1 MQNEGKETRKK
12 KHLIES
18 YDDIYLP
25 IAFILLIA
33 FILGMI
39 GTKYNQGYQIPSN
52 NTMIIRNR
60 EIKQCDARISLKSKG
75 VVYGSM

>member
-1 MQNEGKETRKK
+1 MQKEEKEIRKK

-33 FILGMI
+33 FILGTI

-60 EIKQCDARISLKSKG
+60 
-75 VVYGSM
+75 

>member
-1 MQNEGKETRKK
+1 MQNDKKKVNQK

-52 NTMIIRNR
+52 NTMIIRD
-60 EIKQCDARISLKSKG
+60 K
-75 VVYGSM
+75 

>member
-1 MQNEGKETRKK
+1 MQNEGKETSKK

-39 GTKYNQGYQIPSN
+39 GTKYNQGHQIPSN
-52 NTMIIRNR
+52 NTMIIRN
-60 EIKQCDARISLKSKG
+60 G
-75 VVYGSM
+75 

>member
-1 MQNEGKETRKK
+1 MQNENQKTSKK
-12 KHLIES
+12 RHLIEN

-33 FILGMI
+33 FILGVI

-52 NTMIIRNR
+52 NTMIIRN
-60 EIKQCDARISLKSKG
+60 K
-75 VVYGSM
+75 

>member
-1 MQNEGKETRKK
+1 MQNEKK
-12 KHLIES
+12 KISKKEHLIES
-18 YDDIYLP
+18 YNDIYLP

-52 NTMIIRNR
+52 NTVIIRNR
-60 EIKQCDARISLKSKG
+60 
-75 VVYGSM
+75 

>member
-1 MQNEGKETRKK
+1 MQNGNQKENKK
-12 KHLIES
+12 KHLIKT
-18 YDDIYLP
+18 YDDIYLS

-33 FILGMI
+33 FILGVI

-60 EIKQCDARISLKSKG
+60 
-75 VVYGSM
+75 

>member
-1 MQNEGKETRKK
+1 MQNDKKKVSQK

-52 NTMIIRNR
+52 NTMIIRD
-60 EIKQCDARISLKSKG
+60 K
-75 VVYGSM
+75 

>member
-25 IAFILLIA
+25 IVFILLIA
-33 FILGMI
+33 FILGVI
-39 GTKYNQGYQIPSN
+39 GTKYNQGYSIPLN
-52 NTMIIRNR
+52 YKYINLN
-60 EIKQCDARISLKSKG
+60 EFN
-75 VVYGSM
+75 VNV

>member
-1 MQNEGKETRKK
+1 MQNGKKEISEK

-33 FILGMI
+33 FTLGVI
-39 GTKYNQGYQIPSN
+39 GDKYNQGYQIPSN
-52 NTMIIRNR
+52 NTMIIRN
-60 EIKQCDARISLKSKG
+60 K
-75 VVYGSM
+75 

>member
-1 MQNEGKETRKK
+1 MQNDEKKKSKK

-39 GTKYNQGYQIPSN
+39 GTKYNQGYSIPLN
-52 NTMIIRNR
+52 YKYINLN
-60 EIKQCDARISLKSKG
+60 EFN
-75 VVYGSM
+75 VNV

>member
-1 MQNEGKETRKK
+1 MQNEEKEISKK

-33 FILGMI
+33 FIFGMI

-52 NTMIIRNR
+52 NTMIIRN
-60 EIKQCDARISLKSKG
+60 K
-75 VVYGSM
+75 

>member
-1 MQNEGKETRKK
+1 MQNGKRKVSKK
-12 KHLIES
+12 KHLIED

-60 EIKQCDARISLKSKG
+60 
-75 VVYGSM
+75 

>member
-1 MQNEGKETRKK
+1 MQNGNQEISKK

-25 IAFILLIA
+25 IALILLIA
-33 FILGMI
+33 FILGVI

-52 NTMIIRNR
+52 NTMIIKNR
-60 EIKQCDARISLKSKG
+60 
-75 VVYGSM
+75 

>member
-1 MQNEGKETRKK
+1 MQKEEKEIRKK

-39 GTKYNQGYQIPSN
+39 GTKYSQGYQIPSN
-52 NTMIIRNR
+52 NTMIVRY
-60 EIKQCDARISLKSKG
+60 K
-75 VVYGSM
+75 

>member
-1 MQNEGKETRKK
+1 MQNGKKEISKK

-25 IAFILLIA
+25 IVFILLIA
-33 FILGMI
+33 FTLGMI

-52 NTMIIRNR
+52 NTMIIRN
-60 EIKQCDARISLKSKG
+60 K
-75 VVYGSM
+75 

>member
-1 MQNEGKETRKK
+1 MQNGNRKINK
-12 KHLIES
+12 KRHLIES

-33 FILGMI
+33 FILGVI

-52 NTMIIRNR
+52 NTMIIKNR
-60 EIKQCDARISLKSKG
+60 
-75 VVYGSM
+75 

>member
-1 MQNEGKETRKK
+1 MQNEKKEISRK

-33 FILGMI
+33 FTLGVI

-52 NTMIIRNR
+52 NTMIIRN
-60 EIKQCDARISLKSKG
+60 K
-75 VVYGSM
+75 

>member
-39 GTKYNQGYQIPSN
+39 GTKYSQGYQIPSN
-52 NTMIIRNR
+52 NTMIIRD
-60 EIKQCDARISLKSKG
+60 K
-75 VVYGSM
+75 

>member
-39 GTKYNQGYQIPSN
+39 GTKYNQCYQIPSN

-60 EIKQCDARISLKSKG
+60 
-75 VVYGSM
+75 

>member
-1 MQNEGKETRKK
+1 MQNEEKEISKK

-39 GTKYNQGYQIPSN
+39 GAKYNQGYQIPSN

-60 EIKQCDARISLKSKG
+60 
-75 VVYGSM
+75 

>member
-1 MQNEGKETRKK
+1 MQNEEKKISKK

-52 NTMIIRNR
+52 NTMIIRD
-60 EIKQCDARISLKSKG
+60 K
-75 VVYGSM
+75 

>member
-1 MQNEGKETRKK
+1 MQNEEKEISRK

-18 YDDIYLP
+18 CDDIYLP

-33 FILGMI
+33 FTLGVI

-52 NTMIIRNR
+52 NTMIIRN
-60 EIKQCDARISLKSKG
+60 K
-75 VVYGSM
+75 

>member
-1 MQNEGKETRKK
+1 MQNGKKETNKK

-52 NTMIIRNR
+52 NTMIIRD
-60 EIKQCDARISLKSKG
+60 K
-75 VVYGSM
+75 

>member
-1 MQNEGKETRKK
+1 MQNEEKEISRK

-33 FILGMI
+33 FILGVI

-52 NTMIIRNR
+52 NTMIITNR
-60 EIKQCDARISLKSKG
+60 
-75 VVYGSM
+75 

>member
-1 MQNEGKETRKK
+1 MQNEKKETSKK
-12 KHLIES
+12 RHLIEN

-33 FILGMI
+33 FILGVI

-60 EIKQCDARISLKSKG
+60 
-75 VVYGSM
+75 

>member
-1 MQNEGKETRKK
+1 MQNGNQKTNRK
-12 KHLIES
+12 KHLIEA

-33 FILGMI
+33 FILGVI

-60 EIKQCDARISLKSKG
+60 
-75 VVYGSM
+75 

>member
-1 MQNEGKETRKK
+1 MQNEGKKTRKK

-18 YDDIYLP
+18 YDDIYSP
-25 IAFILLIA
+25 IAFILLIV
-33 FILGMI
+33 FILGVI

-52 NTMIIRNR
+52 NTMIIRKR
-60 EIKQCDARISLKSKG
+60 ERKQCDARISLKSKG